1 VAVPILYNVDRGLRS
16 IPLIGRP
23 LAGAIHEVFWVSL
36 QPTAARRLVATFDW
50 YSPKYQSKHTYE
62 QVFRWFES
70 CGLEDLH
77 VAESPIAVRGR
88 KPAFGLPVDM
98 VA

>member
-1 VAVPILYNVDRGLRS
+1 ML
-16 IPLIGRP
+16 PLVGRP
-23 LAGAIHEVFWVSL
+23 LAGAMHHIFLVSR
-36 QPTAARRLVATFDW
+36 QPDPERRLLTTLDW

-77 VAESPIAVRGR
+77 VVEMPIAVKGR
-88 KPAFGLPVDM
+88 KPLSQTIA
-98 VA
+98 